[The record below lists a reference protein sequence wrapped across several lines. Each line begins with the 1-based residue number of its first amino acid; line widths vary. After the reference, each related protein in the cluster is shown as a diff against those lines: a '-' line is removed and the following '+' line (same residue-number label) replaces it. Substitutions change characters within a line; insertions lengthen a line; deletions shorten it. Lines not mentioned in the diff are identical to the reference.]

1 MHDIW
6 NPWHGCVKKS
16 EGCQNCYMYFLDRQR
31 NADGQKIYRVK
42 NNFDY
47 PLHKDKNGAYKV
59 RSGEQIRV
67 CMTSDFFLEE
77 ADAWRSEA
85 WKIIKQ
91 RPDVVFFLLTKRP
104 ERTAFCLPPDWGDGW
119 ENVFF
124 NVTCENQVRADERIP
139 LLFELPFKHKGIMVA
154 PFIGKVSIKDY
165 LPEGQIEQVIA
176 GGENYDGSRPLEY
189 EWVKG
194 LYNECVDANVTFCFI
209 ETGTNFVKDGKTY
222 HLPDKNL
229 QSRMAFRSG
238 LQFVGRPQNFK
249 LRLPQ
254 PGLFDEAVPPYQK
267 FWREKCAVC
276 GSKIICN
283 GCSNCGRCDGGNSK
297 LDGKTGKGGFYE
309 Q

>member
-1 MHDIW
+1 M
-6 NPWHGCVKKS
+6 GVEKKHYFCRVEKTYPYTAEYFTAS
-16 EGCQNCYMYFLDRQR
+16 LPVADYMARFRDVPR
-31 NADGQKIYRVK
+31 
-42 NNFDY
+42 
-47 PLHKDKNGAYKV
+47 
-59 RSGEQIRV
+59 
-67 CMTSDFFLEE
+67 FLECCRQCRNFGKSWACPPYDYDVDGTIAGYE
-77 ADAWRSEA
+77 SAFFVAV
-85 WKIIKQ
+85 KIK
-91 RPDVVFFLLTKRP
+91 P
-104 ERTAFCLPPDWGDGW
+104 
-119 ENVFF
+119 
-124 NVTCENQVRADERIP
+124 DERIP

-154 PFIGKVSIKDY
+154 PFIGEVSIKDY

-194 LYNECVDANVTFCFI
+194 LYNECVAADVTFCFI

-222 HLPDKNL
+222 HLPDKGL

-249 LRLPQ
+249 LRQPQ

-283 GCSNCGRCDGGNSK
+283 GCSNCGRCDG
-297 LDGKTGKGGFYE
+297 
-309 Q
+309 